1 MRLNIYDL
9 LYHEKLIISE
19 AAVKELE
26 QLLGPKK
33 DADAGEGADGETEE
47 KVEAA
52 PVEAAPAKPKRVRKP
67 KAEAAEP
74 AAPKLK
80 LGRRRRIM
88 RTVWD
93 IIKSPVITEKAL
105 VAKEETQDTGQLLT
119 FRVDRRA
126 TKPEIKS
133 AVESIFQVKVDRVRT
148 INFMGKMARR
158 GRFEGRKP
166 SWKKAYVT
174 LKQGEKP
181 VDYGESI

>member
-1 MRLNIYDL
+1 
-9 LYHEKLIISE
+9 
-19 AAVKELE
+19 
-26 QLLGPKK
+26 
-33 DADAGEGADGETEE
+33 
-47 KVEAA
+47 
-52 PVEAAPAKPKRVRKP
+52 
-67 KAEAAEP
+67 
-74 AAPKLK
+74 
-80 LGRRRRIM
+80 M

-105 VAKEETQDTGQLLT
+105 AAKEETQEARQLLT

-133 AVESIFQVKVDRVRT
+133 AVETIFQVQVDHIRT
-148 INFMGKMARR
+148 INFMGKTARR

-181 VDYGESI
+181 VDYGEAI